1 MLLLIL
7 CDSFFSMHKKGTVPC
22 VCVCGAGG
30 LGLVALE
37 TVAFGALKWVG
48 GGEAGVR
55 RKILG

>member
-1 MLLLIL
+1 
-7 CDSFFSMHKKGTVPC
+7 MHKKGTVPC

-48 GGEAGVR
+48 GGGGAGVR